1 MNDLLQNINK
11 HKEKNDISVCYHL
24 YNYILARNIDSED
37 DLKKA
42 EDAMFLTDDI
52 RTRNEL
58 KYYSYAID
66 PTHLEKLDMNEIAK
80 LVKYDDLYSNASKE
94 QDKTKYLIL
103 MYEIMGW
110 ELYFPYSAYR
120 LIIADLMH

>member
-1 MNDLLQNINK
+1 MKD
-11 HKEKNDISVCYHL
+11 
-24 YNYILARNIDSED
+24 
-37 DLKKA
+37 
-42 EDAMFLTDDI
+42 
-52 RTRNEL
+52 
-58 KYYSYAID
+58 YSYAID

-103 MYEIMGW
+103 MYEIMRW

-120 LIIADLMH
+120 LIIADLMHWLIFMKIGYLHNLEIYSCCSY